1 MRELLK
7 DLEKIDIYQTLKE
20 ILTSTIVINLFLLIL
35 DFGNLGFNIFF
46 LFSLTIQLYVYYINF

>member
-46 LFSLTIQLYVYYINF
+46 LFSLIIQLYVYYINF

>member
-1 MRELLK
+1 MRELVK
-7 DLEKIDIYQTLKE
+7 DVEKIDSYQTLKE

-46 LFSLTIQLYVYYINF
+46 LFSLIIQLYVYYINF

>member
-35 DFGNLGFNIFF
+35 DFENLGFNIFF
-46 LFSLTIQLYVYYINF
+46 LFSLIIQLYVYYINF

>member
-20 ILTSTIVINLFLLIL
+20 ILTSTIVINLFLFIL

-46 LFSLTIQLYVYYINF
+46 LFSLIIQLYVYYINF

>member
-46 LFSLTIQLYVYYINF
+46 LFSLIIQ